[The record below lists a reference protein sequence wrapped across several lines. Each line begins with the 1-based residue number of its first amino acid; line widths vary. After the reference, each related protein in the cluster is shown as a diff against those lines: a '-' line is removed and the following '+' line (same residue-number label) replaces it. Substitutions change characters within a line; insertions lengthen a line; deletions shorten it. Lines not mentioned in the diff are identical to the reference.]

1 MNGHPRATDVLV
13 IVATMILTGWL
24 ALGPPRSNPSESAQL
39 DVVQWLKALEA
50 ECDPA
55 TLGNDYE
62 WSQSTQPTER
72 RRMELLNKLKAH
84 PRETAA
90 AISRLA
96 LNPAVNGER
105 AQMLTLARL
114 DAKDLPSVQRVCRL
128 MVWSGYPAV
137 RICAARLLRELK
149 NPACEE
155 WFTLALQDERVVMN
169 NACGLDADGR
179 IYPVRLIAELALRDL
194 KEP

>member
-1 MNGHPRATDVLV
+1 
-13 IVATMILTGWL
+13 MISITIMLAGWL
-24 ALGPPRSNPSESAQL
+24 ALRPLNSNQTSNTEVSH
-39 DVVQWLKALEA
+39 WLRALEV

-55 TLGNDYE
+55 TIGNDYE

-72 RRMELLNKLKAH
+72 RRMELLRKLHAS

-96 LNPAVNGER
+96 LNPAANDEC
-105 AQMLTLARL
+105 AQMLTLASL
-114 DAKDLPSVQRVCRL
+114 DAREKSSVLAVCRL

-137 RICAARLLRELK
+137 RICAARLLRDLK
-149 NPACEE
+149 NPVCEE
-155 WFTLALQDERVVMN
+155 WFTLALHDERVVMN
-169 NACGLDADGR
+169 NACGLDGDGR

-194 KEP
+194 KKP

>member
-1 MNGHPRATDVLV
+1 
-13 IVATMILTGWL
+13 
-24 ALGPPRSNPSESAQL
+24 
-39 DVVQWLKALEA
+39 
-50 ECDPA
+50 
-55 TLGNDYE
+55 
-62 WSQSTQPTER
+62 
-72 RRMELLNKLKAH
+72 
-84 PRETAA
+84 
-90 AISRLA
+90 
-96 LNPAVNGER
+96 
-105 AQMLTLARL
+105 
-114 DAKDLPSVQRVCRL
+114 

-149 NPACEE
+149 NPACQE